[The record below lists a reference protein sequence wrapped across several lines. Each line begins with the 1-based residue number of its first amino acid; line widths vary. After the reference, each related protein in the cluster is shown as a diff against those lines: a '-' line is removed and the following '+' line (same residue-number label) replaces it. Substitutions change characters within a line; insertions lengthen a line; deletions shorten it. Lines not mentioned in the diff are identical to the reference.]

1 MSISKKVAFYTLGC
15 KVNQYETE
23 IIRKDFLENG
33 FSEVEFDEKAD
44 VYAIDETFDTIDQ
57 MFESKIAKEM
67 FEMYTNEIA
76 NKKRE
81 PSLGLARK
89 LVEFSKRKVRYEDLL
104 SGDGQEQGQLEKNE
118 TGK

>member
-1 MSISKKVAFYTLGC
+1 MELKQFMKTHRWKCIDIAEAVNVSPATIS
-15 KVNQYETE
+15 Q
-23 IIRKDFLENG
+23 
-33 FSEVEFDEKAD
+33 
-44 VYAIDETFDTIDQ
+44 
-57 MFESKIAKEM
+57 
-67 FEMYTNEIA
+67 IA
-76 NKKRE
+76 NKKRD